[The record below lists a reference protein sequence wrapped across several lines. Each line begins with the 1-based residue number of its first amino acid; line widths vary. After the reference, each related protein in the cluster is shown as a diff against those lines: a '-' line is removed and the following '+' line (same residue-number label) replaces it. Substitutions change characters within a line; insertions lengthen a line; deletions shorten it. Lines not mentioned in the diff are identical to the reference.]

1 MILMTWQ
8 NENLCTFLVTME
20 ISLAVLKKLNIEL
33 PLDPVILILG
43 IHPRELKTY
52 SQKNL
57 HTAFSHDS
65 QKNGNNSNVHQLMD
79 KNML

>member
-33 PLDPVILILG
+33 PLDPAILILG

-57 HTAFSHDS
+57 HTVVDS
-65 QKNGNNSNVHQLMD
+65 SI
-79 KNML
+79 

>member
-33 PLDPVILILG
+33 PLDPAILILG
-43 IHPRELKTY
+43 IQPREQKTY

-57 HTAFSHDS
+57 HTVVDS
-65 QKNGNNSNVHQLMD
+65 SI
-79 KNML
+79 